1 MPSVLFVC
9 LGNIC
14 RSPLAEGV
22 MRNYLRTTQQSDL
35 VSVDSAATSNYH
47 TGETPHSG
55 GQRCAKSHGIDIS
68 RHHARQVTKAD
79 FDKFDLVLGMDRSN
93 IEDLQ
98 DMKEGLNPNG
108 KAVIRMLSDFLP
120 GREGNEVPDAYY
132 ARNQAACFEQI
143 YHMIE
148 DACPHIMDYLRLI

>member
-22 MRNYLRTTQQSDL
+22 MRNYLKTTRQSDL

-79 FDKFDLVLGMDRSN
+79 FDKFDLVLGMDR
-93 IEDLQ
+93 
-98 DMKEGLNPNG
+98 
-108 KAVIRMLSDFLP
+108 
-120 GREGNEVPDAYY
+120 
-132 ARNQAACFEQI
+132 
-143 YHMIE
+143 
-148 DACPHIMDYLRLI
+148 